1 MPLRLQED
9 LLRSLLLGL
18 TALLVA
24 LLPPGCFCCAV
35 RLRDRRGA
43 LGLAN
48 GPEFQESK
56 FLAAAFGA
64 LGGGSLRAFRGTIDA
79 YQFIFD
85 FVE

>member
-1 MPLRLQED
+1 MLLPLRLQED

-24 LLPPGCFCCAV
+24 LLPPGCLCCAV

-56 FLAAAFGA
+56 FLAAALGA
-64 LGGGSLRAFRGTIDA
+64 LDEGSLRALIGTTYA
-79 YQFIFD
+79 Y
-85 FVE
+85 

>member
-1 MPLRLQED
+1 MLLGLQED

-24 LLPPGCFCCAV
+24 LLPPGCLCWAV

-64 LGGGSLRAFRGTIDA
+64 PEGFSLRAFRGTIHACQLILDLGG
-79 YQFIFD
+79 
-85 FVE
+85 